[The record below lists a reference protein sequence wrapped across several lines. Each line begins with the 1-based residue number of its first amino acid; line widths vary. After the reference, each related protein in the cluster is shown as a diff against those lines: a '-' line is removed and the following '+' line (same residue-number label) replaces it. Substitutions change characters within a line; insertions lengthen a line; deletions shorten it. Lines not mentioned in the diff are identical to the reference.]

1 MLGSRCRKAVR
12 FPTAGAFFSL
22 LGSSLQQNM
31 FGFKDPAAF
40 AASAHHVLPM
50 KLTSVL
56 TVVTFIACSANGQT
70 SSQGTTVSRG
80 SDGATGA
87 KPEIEFR
94 VLLIIKRLNDTYSP
108 LFLPIRAQMTD
119 AEIASARRCF
129 ELETPDMVHEIT
141 GGKVRFVPTVRIS
154 DKPLR
159 IFNPDRLDSA
169 EYSGAEL
176 LNELATF
183 AKPGEF
189 DSAGYLF
196 LHYDTASGYKI
207 PRAGYGVGGYDGE
220 HRLGM
225 FAINCTPRMNP
236 RDEIFLHEW
245 MHGLDGF
252 YGGKNG
258 VKLPKSALHGASGHG
273 YREKPFH
280 PGDTFHGWMEWY
292 RDYFN
297 CCVQE
302 DGKLT
307 GLGSNAW
314 KQGPM
319 RSKAGPVDYRSPMLP
334 VRAYP
339 EWVYELMKGDLSHA
353 LLGPSLLEKR
363 VEPGALSNTPWQ
375 LEVWNKGAGTEA
387 RVLPD
392 DGGTFMLSNKSS
404 NDAGLVRTLSLEPF
418 RNYVFSAEIRTEGIA
433 ITEAGGK
440 FGATLRAG
448 DSTSSRELVGTTAW
462 TTIALPFTTGAKAQ
476 SMRLKMGV
484 GGNSSV
490 ASGRAFFRNVQVR
503 KIGYPATNLQ
513 PK

>member
-1 MLGSRCRKAVR
+1 MQYPGQARWGKPHEPHHPHHALPVKSTTFLA
-12 FPTAGAFFSL
+12 AAL
-22 LGSSLQQNM
+22 LAN
-31 FGFKDPAAF
+31 F
-40 AASAHHVLPM
+40 AH
-50 KLTSVL
+50 
-56 TVVTFIACSANGQT
+56 GQT
-70 SSQGTTVSRG
+70 APSGATVPHG
-80 SDGATGA
+80 SDASKGG

-94 VLLIIKRLNDTYSP
+94 VLLFIKRVSDTYSP
-108 LFLPIRAQMTD
+108 LFLPIRSQMTD
-119 AEIASARRCF
+119 DEVASARRCF
-129 ELETPDMVHEIT
+129 EVETPDMVNEIT

-154 DKPLR
+154 EMPLR
-159 IFNPDRLDSA
+159 IFSPDRLDSA

-176 LNELATF
+176 LNELATV
-183 AKPGEF
+183 ARPGEF

-196 LHYDTASGYKI
+196 LHYDRASGYKI
-207 PRAGYGVGGYDGE
+207 PRAGYGVGGYDGG
-220 HRLGM
+220 HGLGR

-258 VKLPKSALHGASGHG
+258 VKLPKGALHGGVSHG

-280 PGDTFHGWMEWY
+280 PGDTFRGWMEWY

-297 CCVQE
+297 GTVQE

-307 GLGSNAW
+307 GLGSKAW
-314 KQGPM
+314 QQGPM
-319 RSKAGPVDYRSPMLP
+319 RAKAGPVNYRTPMPP
-334 VRAYP
+334 VQAYP
-339 EWVYELMKGDLSHA
+339 AWVYELMKGDLSHA
-353 LLGPSLLEKR
+353 LLGPSLLEKK
-363 VEPGALSNTPWQ
+363 VGPGALSTTPWQ
-375 LEVWNKGAGTEA
+375 LEMWNKGAGTEA
-387 RVLPD
+387 RILPD
-392 DGGTFMLSNKSS
+392 DGGTFMLSNPSP
-404 NDAGLVRTLSLEPF
+404 NDAGMVRTVSLEPF
-418 RNYVFSAEIRTEGIA
+418 RNYVFSAEVRTEGIA

-448 DSTSSRELVGTTAW
+448 DSTSGKEMVGTTGW
-462 TTIALPFTTGAKAQ
+462 TTIALPFTTGAKTE

-503 KIGYPATNLQ
+503 KLAYPVADLK